1 MRLHM
6 LLLLLATSAFAQVDV
21 KPTLIES
28 DGPFT
33 PDGKIELL
41 ETKILRTAEANK
53 MESGVLNGVH
63 YRFYYTDGSG
73 TFAGKSGNVGQ
84 FSEPM
89 GTNWSTACKKDPV
102 SDQKHCYMQL
112 KDLYVFV
119 YPKGR
124 VTVSIG
130 REHFPGS
137 TVALRVDQMA
147 PATATAKDD
156 GNFSAQASARL
167 IKQIASA
174 KTLTTRYMKWPYR
187 SWEDQ
192 TWELYGFN
200 ETYKYITWAVERIK

>member
-6 LLLLLATSAFAQVDV
+6 LLPLLATSAFAQVDV
-21 KPTLIES
+21 QPTLIES
-28 DGPFT
+28 DAPFT

-53 MESGVLNGVH
+53 IESGVLNGVH

-73 TFAGKSGNVGQ
+73 TFAGKPGNVGH

-89 GTNWSTACKKDPV
+89 GTNWRTACKKDPV
-102 SDQKHCYMQL
+102 TDRKHCYMQL

-119 YPKGR
+119 YPRGG
-124 VTVSIG
+124 VTIG
-130 REHFPGS
+130 IGGERFPGS
-137 TVALRVDQMA
+137 TVALRVDQLA
-147 PATATAKDD
+147 PATASAKDD
-156 GNFSAQASARL
+156 GSFSEKASARL
-167 IKQIASA
+167 IKQMASA
-174 KTLTTRYMKWPYR
+174 KTLTTRYMKWPDK

-200 ETYKYITWAVERIK
+200 EAYKYITWAVKRIK